1 VPFAPR
7 ILGIV
12 LLGLALALPAIAAP
26 TLRDHLLV
34 VFNRNEPESEA
45 LARHYAQ
52 VRGIP
57 AERVI
62 GLATSSLETISREE
76 FNRTLRDPLLAL
88 LEQKNWTP
96 RITRTITFPG
106 GQAEVRQANGNQ
118 IWAIVLMRGIPLRI
132 DADPTVPGPESLA
145 PPFRVNNA
153 SVDSEL
159 ALLTLQG
166 HPIAGFIPNPYYSE
180 NRTREFTAFH
190 ADQLILVTRLDGPS
204 FADARRLVDDAIAT
218 EALELGGRAVFDAR
232 GLRDP
237 ANGYTIGDEWIRQA
251 EAHARAAGLTTVLD
265 DAEPLFPET
274 LPWDDIALY
283 AGWYAGNATGPFIRP
298 DFRFRPGAIAYHIHS
313 FSAETIRTPNRNW
326 VGPLIAHGAAA
337 TMGCVYEPYLRMTP
351 HVGVFFRSLLDG
363 VTFAEAAYQ
372 SQIALSWMTTV
383 IGDPLYR
390 PFPRPVLESLR
401 LAEGRDGEASDWVVA
416 RMLRILAA
424 QPGPAEERLATIERA
439 AASRPT
445 PVVMEQCATLFQEL
459 GAPPEKAILLLRQAR
474 QESTSPAARI
484 RRGLAEAELL
494 ATAGRMD
501 ESMALY
507 DSLLESDPAA
517 AATYGVAAAGLKTA
531 TAQGWPRLP
540 PNLQKH
546 LTPVGTPNS
555 GGR

>member
-1 VPFAPR
+1 MLFVPR
-7 ILGIV
+7 IFGAAL
-12 LLGLALALPAIAAP
+12 LALALVLPAAAAHP
-26 TLRDHLLV
+26 LRDRLLV

-57 AERVI
+57 AERVA

-88 LEQKNWTP
+88 LEQNDWTP
-96 RITRTITFPG
+96 RIPRTITFPG
-106 GQAEVRQANGNQ
+106 GPAEVRQASGNQ

-132 DADPTVPGPESLA
+132 EANPAAPGPESIPA
-145 PPFRVNNA
+145 PLRVNNA

-166 HPIAGFIPNPYYSE
+166 HPIAGLIPNPYYSE
-180 NRTREFTAFH
+180 DHTREFTAFH

-218 EALELGGRAVFDAR
+218 EALELAGRAVFDAR

-237 ANGYTIGDEWIRQA
+237 ASGYTIGDEWIRQA
-251 EAHARAAGLTTVLD
+251 EAHARAAGLATVLD
-265 DAEPLFPET
+265 DADPLFPET
-274 LPWDDIALY
+274 MPWDDVALY

-298 DFRFRPGAIAYHIHS
+298 DFRFRRGAVAYHIHS
-313 FSAETIRTPNRNW
+313 FSAETIRTPGRNW
-326 VGPLIAHGAAA
+326 AGPLIACGATA
-337 TMGCVYEPYLRMTP
+337 TLGCVYEPYLRMTP

-363 VTFAEAAYQ
+363 ATFAEAAYQ
-372 SQIALSWMTTV
+372 SQIGLSWMNTA

-401 LAEGRDGEASDWVVA
+401 LAEGRDGETGDWVVA

-439 AASRPT
+439 AATRLT
-445 PVVMEQCATLFQEL
+445 PVVMEQCAAIFREL
-459 GAPPEKAILLLRQAR
+459 GAPPDKAILLLRQAR
-474 QESTSPAARI
+474 LESTSPAARI

-494 ATAGRMD
+494 ASAGRMD

-507 DSLLESDPAA
+507 ETLLETDTAA
-517 AATYGVAAAGLKTA
+517 AVAYGVAAAGLKTA
-531 TAQGWPRLP
+531 AAQGWTQLP
-540 PNLQKH
+540 PALQKH
-546 LTPVGTPNS
+546 LAPVGTPGS